1 MTRPVLRPAL
11 RFDVVARNVS
21 NTLNDSDATFL
32 GRIEPRLDITM
43 PGGASLGLDGNYEFG
58 GEQQFFGGSL
68 KFSVGFN

>member
-1 MTRPVLRPAL
+1 MVLRPAL
-11 RFDVVARNVS
+11 CFDVVARNVS

-43 PGGASLGLDGNYEFG
+43 PGGALLGLDGNYEFG
-58 GEQQFFGGSL
+58 GEQQLFGGSL